1 MVSERQV
8 NHNPK
13 FEGSHFYSTEAR
25 LQHIVIRIATH
36 EATRNSNTVKL
47 LYSYKLSI
55 LSGQILCL
63 DIANAIVKKTD
74 TNEGAYA
81 AMKSFKNVLAPF
93 HIDYLDCSEHT
104 VYRRETS
111 HILNCVAILLKK
123 RIVRWLKGKKL

>member
-13 FEGSHFYSTEAR
+13 FEGSHFYSTEAT

-63 DIANAIVKKTD
+63 GIANAIVKKKQIQ
-74 TNEGAYA
+74 
-81 AMKSFKNVLAPF
+81 MRV
-93 HIDYLDCSEHT
+93 HIQP
-104 VYRRETS
+104 
-111 HILNCVAILLKK
+111 
-123 RIVRWLKGKKL
+123 